1 MSFLSSSFDFIY
13 YVLRLNAYL
22 SKSVLMRWRH
32 YNLNAIFSTGLK
44 IPSCSHY
51 LSVENIMLQPT
62 LQTGVVKY
70 VLTFHILTLQFLPCR
85 GKSVYLWLYQTLLGY
100 GKGIVLF
107 FIFKKIRFFISIWIE
122 MDYPPHTSSGLKH
135 NMFH

>member
-1 MSFLSSSFDFIY
+1 MWQLFKKNLLPMLLLCSFQRQLQLFIVFPQQQFWFYLLCFKAKRLSF
-13 YVLRLNAYL
+13 
-22 SKSVLMRWRH
+22 KSVLMRWRH
-32 YNLNAIFSTGLK
+32 YNLNAIFSTGLE

-51 LSVENIMLQPT
+51 LSVESIMLQAT

-107 FIFKKIRFFISIWIE
+107 FYF
-122 MDYPPHTSSGLKH
+122 
-135 NMFH
+135 